1 MGAILLTISLTL
13 AGALDIWRVMSRATN
28 LRIFSRDG
36 INFAELVGGNVPPK
50 SIIVHA
56 PTYNQPVFL
65 SGRRS
70 FMGYPG
76 HVSSH
81 GVPLCSTGSR
91 DPPDLFRA
99 ADAEAVLARHRSG
112 YRVLGPIERADL
124 KVNELFLARY
134 PKVAEVG
141 AYTLL
146 QVVNHSR

>member
-1 MGAILLTISLTL
+1 MDLDNIKVLIYWHIASAPIIALVLVRLWRQRGVAQMGAILLTISLTL

-36 INFAELVGGNVPPK
+36 ISFAELVGRNVPST

-56 PTYNQPVFL
+56 PTYNHPVFL

-81 GVPLCSTGSR
+81 GIPGAQREAENS
-91 DPPDLFRA
+91 PDLFRC
-99 ADAEAVLARHRSG
+99 R
-112 YRVLGPIERADL
+112 
-124 KVNELFLARY
+124 
-134 PKVAEVG
+134 
-141 AYTLL
+141 
-146 QVVNHSR
+146 